1 MYQKRLLATM
11 AGATLALAACGGGSG
26 TGGNANKG
34 TIKIGIDLPISGN
47 DASDG
52 KPAENGALF
61 AIKQANDAGGIEGYK
76 IEAFPLDDVSATA
89 GKHDPQQGATNVKQ
103 FIADSKVLAM
113 IGPFN
118 SNVARAEMP
127 LAGATDAGPLAM
139 ISPSNTGECL
149 TQQHSYCANGEP
161 ASLHP
166 AGKTN
171 YFRVCTTD
179 NIQGPALADYAATK
193 LGKKNVYILDDRETY
208 GKGVADNFEKEFKA
222 KGGTV
227 AGHDGFDGSTTTDFK
242 SFLTKAKSKNVDLVF
257 FGGTTSNKGGVIRS
271 QMKGILDVPYLGA
284 DGISNA
290 QFLTDAGA
298 NADGTTYSVAA
309 VNADKLPSAAQFLTD
324 FKKAYPKA
332 DDYGAY
338 TANAYDAAKI
348 EIQAIGAAIKANNGN
363 VPTRQ
368 QVIDQIAKVD
378 YNGVIGHTTFD
389 ANGDTTNRII
399 SFYTITGGKAV
410 FSDQIT
416 FTGSAS

>member
-1 MYQKRLLATM
+1 MR
-11 AGATLALAACGGGSG
+11 TLAVAGIAFLGLAACGGSSSSG
-26 TGGNANKG
+26 GTASKG

-61 AIKQANDAGGIEGYK
+61 AIKQANDAGGVEGYRLS
-76 IEAFPLDDVSATA
+76 AFPLDDVSATL

-103 FIADSKVLAM
+103 FIADAKVLAM
-113 IGPFN
+113 VGPFN

-127 LAGATDAGPLAM
+127 LAGAADAGPLAM
-139 ISPSNTGECL
+139 ISPSNTQECL
-149 TQQHSYCANGEP
+149 TQEHPYCKNGEP
-161 ASLHP
+161 KSLHP

-179 NIQGPALADYAATK
+179 NIQGPALADYAYEK
-193 LGKKNVYILDDRETY
+193 LNKKNAYILDDSETY
-208 GKGVADNFEKEFKA
+208 GKGLADNFEKEFIK

-227 AGHDGFDGSTTTDFK
+227 AGHNEFDGSTTKDFK
-242 SFLTKAKSKNVDLVF
+242 SFLTKAQSKNVDLVF
-257 FGGTTSNKGGVIRS
+257 FGGTTSNAGGIIRS
-271 QMKGILDVPYLGA
+271 QMKGIIDVPYLGG

-309 VNADKLPSAAQFLTD
+309 VNADKLDSAKTFLVD

-348 EIQAIGAAIKANNGN
+348 EIQAIGKAIVANNGN
-363 VPTRQ
+363 LPTRQ
-368 QVIDQIAKVD
+368 QVIDQLGKVD

-389 ANGDTTNRII
+389 ANGDTSNRII
-399 SFYTITGGKAV
+399 SFYTIKGGKAD
-410 FSDQIT
+410 FADQIT
-416 FTGSAS
+416 FKG